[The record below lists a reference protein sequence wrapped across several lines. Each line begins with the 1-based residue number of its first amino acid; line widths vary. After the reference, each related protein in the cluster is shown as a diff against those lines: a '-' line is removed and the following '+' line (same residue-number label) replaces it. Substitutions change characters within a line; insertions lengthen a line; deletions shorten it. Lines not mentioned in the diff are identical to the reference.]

1 MLRKSLLEADMKKF
15 FGLLTML
22 GGIFLA
28 LYPLVLRRIHSIWG
42 AELDEVARPLA
53 GDNLVPKPMLS
64 YTRAITIHA
73 PAKEIFPWLL
83 QIGQGR
89 GGFYSYEWLE
99 NLFKID
105 IHNANQIIPEL
116 QNLKVGDVIRMTP
129 EPVPSY
135 VVDGILPDE
144 ALVLRFNT
152 QDSDTTQ
159 GSWVFCLEEKPLASR
174 LIIRSRLSYEDNWQ
188 NFILWRLIVEP
199 IHFIMEERMLRGIK
213 ERAEDVITFQS
224 KEPLPA

>member
-1 MLRKSLLEADMKKF
+1 MKKF

-28 LYPLVLRRIHSIWG
+28 LYPLLLRRIHSIWG

-53 GDNLVPKPMLS
+53 GDNLVPKPTLS
-64 YTRAITIHA
+64 YTRAISIDA

-99 NLFKID
+99 NLFKND
-105 IHNANQIIPEL
+105 IHNANAIIPEF
-116 QNLKVGDVIRMTP
+116 QNLKVGDIIRLTP
-129 EPVPSY
+129 QPVPSY
-135 VVDGILPDE
+135 RVEGILPDE
-144 ALVLRFNT
+144 ALVLRVNVDES
-152 QDSDTTQ
+152 DSTQ
-159 GSWVFCLEEKPLASR
+159 GTWVFCLDENQFGTR
-174 LIIRSRLSYEDNWQ
+174 LIIRSRLAYEDNWK
-188 NFILWRLIVEP
+188 NFVLWRLIVEP

-213 ERAEDVITFQS
+213 QRAEGLLTIETQ
-224 KEPLPA
+224 EPVPA